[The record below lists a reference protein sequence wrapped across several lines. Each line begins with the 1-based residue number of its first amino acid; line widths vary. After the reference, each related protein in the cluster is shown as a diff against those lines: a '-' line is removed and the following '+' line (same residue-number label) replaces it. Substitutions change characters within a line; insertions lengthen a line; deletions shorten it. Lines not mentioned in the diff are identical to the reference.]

1 MFGLKKIAFLIT
13 FLFIAYSLNGI
24 PLEANGG
31 APPPNP
37 TIYTGS
43 ITVGGQV
50 PSDSTVVLEGV
61 RRKCIERCVT
71 AKLGTFTSDAGIV
84 ENGIYVVTFGP
95 PDATM
100 VNSQI
105 TFHYE
110 GLVKA
115 DLEDTFILRPTIRTE
130 SNWNLNF
137 PAMPAITPTPAAP
150 IVTDPVT
157 TVETPD
163 SELLSPIIPEM
174 PTSVD
179 LASAQALTVSGEM
192 TVALGSVWK
201 DYVPPRETVEPL
213 IIFAKVGSYISKPAP
228 LTFFTHEGRNTSD
241 GKYVYLFSSLD
252 INPGNEKYIGTPVEF
267 YVRNVRGD
275 SVRATMDYYAP
286 GSLSGNEIIFGETL
300 TSDIEIALGFFDSDL
315 FWDSANLSDSL
326 EISETDTDTL
336 ASVDSEAEGGTCSRV
351 ESVSLLQGSGDMAM
365 MLAPILFL
373 VGYTGW
379 RRIK

>member
-1 MFGLKKIAFLIT
+1 MFEFKKIAFLIT

-24 PLEANGG
+24 PLEATGG

-61 RRKCIERCVT
+61 RRRCIERCVT

-137 PAMPAITPTPAAP
+137 PAMPAVTPTPVTQVSEESAGTPATNENPLIVPLAP
-150 IVTDPVT
+150 VIVDNNTEGSGIPV
-157 TVETPD
+157 VSENNLYLSISGEIAYD
-163 SELLSPIIPEM
+163 SESY
-174 PTSVD
+174 SDVS
-179 LASAQALTVSGEM
+179 LALV
-192 TVALGSVWK
+192 
-201 DYVPPRETVEPL
+201 
-213 IIFAKVGSYISKPAP
+213 AKVGSYFTDPVPIMEYTKEAGTSFAVFDSLIIEPSSSK
-228 LTFFTHEGRNTSD
+228 FIGKSIDFYIRTSD
-241 GKYVYLFSSLD
+241 GSSAEVKVVGQPL
-252 INPGNEKYIGTPVEF
+252 V
-267 YVRNVRGD
+267 
-275 SVRATMDYYAP
+275 
-286 GSLSGNEIIFGETL
+286 FGETV
-300 TSDIEIALGFFDSDL
+300 SDIDIELEATDL
-315 FWDSANLSDSL
+315 KTDPSNPPSTSLLPEDKMDSAESTDSNISSDN
-326 EISETDTDTL
+326 
-336 ASVDSEAEGGTCSRV
+336 SEAGTCSRV
-351 ESVSLLQGSGDMAM
+351 ESVTLLQGSGDMAM
-365 MLAPILFL
+365 MLAPILLL
-373 VGYTGW
+373 VGYAGW
-379 RRIK
+379 KRRK